1 MSPSPSPSLSQLAH
15 APISSPLWLVLSAR
29 VCGSSMCPCG
39 SIISS
44 FIDPIYVTGETIL
57 RNASP
62 RVAFTLSL
70 CTRSGSE
77 WSEQCRGKQK
87 GEQRFKMYHK
97 LAQKSSLKSRG
108 LQLSINHSPDS
119 CSWLRFSGQITC
131 IIYMLINIYFAFAVL
146 PAYKLQI
153 HVQIHATTT
162 TRTMPAHAQYTR

>member
-1 MSPSPSPSLSQLAH
+1 MCYHLRLGDVAVTIAIAVAAGTRPHHP
-15 APISSPLWLVLSAR
+15 SPLWLVLSAR

-77 WSEQCRGKQK
+77 CRGKQK

-108 LQLSINHSPDS
+108 LQLSINHSPDG
-119 CSWLRFSGQITC
+119 CSLLLAPFLWPNHMHNLYVNKYLFCFCG
-131 IIYMLINIYFAFAVL
+131 FASV
-146 PAYKLQI
+146 
-153 HVQIHATTT
+153 
-162 TRTMPAHAQYTR
+162 